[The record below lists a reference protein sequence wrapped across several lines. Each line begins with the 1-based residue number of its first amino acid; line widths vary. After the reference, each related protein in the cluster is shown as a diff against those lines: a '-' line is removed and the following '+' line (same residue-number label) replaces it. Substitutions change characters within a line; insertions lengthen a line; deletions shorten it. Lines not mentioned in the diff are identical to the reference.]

1 MRALAAARAYALA
14 EPFDLLV
21 ISGDLTQTG
30 SKPQFA
36 AASAWIAA
44 LPAPVMALPGNHDTP
59 WLGLAQ
65 RVFDPF
71 GRFAR
76 SIGPAAETAFQN
88 QKMVVR
94 AFNSARGWQLRM
106 NWSKG
111 AVSRRQA
118 ERAGWVLEAAPDD
131 ALRIATCHHPLL

>member
-1 MRALAAARAYALA
+1 MALRILHLSDIHFGGENVRALAAARAYALA

-71 GRFAR
+71 GRFSDR
-76 SIGPAAETAFQN
+76 SDRLRKRRFRTKRWSFAPLTAPAAG
-88 QKMVVR
+88 
-94 AFNSARGWQLRM
+94 SYG
-106 NWSKG
+106 
-111 AVSRRQA
+111 
-118 ERAGWVLEAAPDD
+118 
-131 ALRIATCHHPLL
+131 